1 MNIPR
6 ELRYSESHEWIR
18 IEGKIA
24 YVGISDYAQESL
36 GDIVYVEI
44 PEIGV
49 DVDRGDEIATIESVK
64 AASAIYAPLT
74 GTIKEANSEL
84 EETPELINQKPYD
97 TFIFAIE
104 MSDPSEAE
112 ELWDAAE
119 YEKFLEAEEEEEA
132 EGEEE
137 GENQ

>member
-44 PEIGV
+44 PETGG
-49 DVDRGDEIATIESVK
+49 DVDRGDEIVTIESVK
-64 AASAIYAPLT
+64 AASAIYAPLS
-74 GTIKEANSEL
+74 GTIKETNSEL
-84 EETPELINQKPYD
+84 EETPELINQKPYE

-104 MSDPSEAE
+104 MSDPSEID
-112 ELWDAAE
+112 ELWDAAA
-119 YEKFLEAEEEEEA
+119 YEEFLEAEA
-132 EGEEE
+132 
-137 GENQ
+137 ENQ